1 MRNLEMLAFVPDHL
15 KPKTMCK
22 HAVKKLPF
30 LTRYVS
36 DHYKTPQMCYKAILE
51 NSGTSKSVF
60 DCYKNPEMCN
70 KAVYNYCHILEFV
83 PEYYETQ

>member
-1 MRNLEMLAFVPDHL
+1 MSVYSRQIYFYFSYFSIYKMVDSEYSTKIYQSLNTSIGTVMRNLEMLAFVPDHL

-36 DHYKTPQMCYKAILE
+36 DHYKTPQMC
-51 NSGTSKSVF
+51 
-60 DCYKNPEMCN
+60 
-70 KAVYNYCHILEFV
+70 
-83 PEYYETQ
+83 